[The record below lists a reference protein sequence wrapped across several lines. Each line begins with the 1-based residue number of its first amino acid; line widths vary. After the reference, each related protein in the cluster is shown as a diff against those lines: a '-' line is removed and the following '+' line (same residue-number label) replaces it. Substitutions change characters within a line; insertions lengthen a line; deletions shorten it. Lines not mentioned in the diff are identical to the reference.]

1 MHMNYFQKY
10 LLKFTNVFGW
20 HIHMFDLQ
28 EMLRLFIFNK
38 RFKKKKKYIY
48 FWEVCF
54 GFSKDLSFFS
64 LLDDSSCDFLENFIC

>member
-1 MHMNYFQKY
+1 MNYFQKY

-38 RFKKKKKYIY
+38 RLKKEEIYIFLGGM
-48 FWEVCF
+48 FWF
-54 GFSKDLSFFS
+54 
-64 LLDDSSCDFLENFIC
+64 

>member
-1 MHMNYFQKY
+1 MDSIYLSKKNKNPFMHMNYFQKY

-38 RFKKKKKYIY
+38 RLKKEEIYIFLGGM
-48 FWEVCF
+48 FWF
-54 GFSKDLSFFS
+54 
-64 LLDDSSCDFLENFIC
+64 